1 MKKDYLIP
9 IAILAVIFG
18 FALWNGITIQKN
30 TARWSSQLQQAV
42 QMISTENWDS
52 INCTLQNSY
61 NDWQNRQTYLHIVLE
76 HDAIDD
82 ADAMYRRALAFTKA
96 QEPKELRAELAD
108 LQDQL
113 TLLTEM
119 ERLSLKNIL

>member
-1 MKKDYLIP
+1 MP
-9 IAILAVIFG
+9 TATFEEFFANTCVAVMLG
-18 FALWNGITIQKN
+18 HG
-30 TARWSSQLQQAV
+30 QL
-42 QMISTENWDS
+42 D
-52 INCTLQNSY
+52 IN
-61 NDWQNRQTYLHIVLE
+61 
-76 HDAIDD
+76 D

-96 QEPKELRAELAD
+96 QEPKELRAELAN

>member
-1 MKKDYLIP
+1 MKKDYLVP
-9 IAILAVIFG
+9 ITILAVIFG

-76 HDAIDD
+76 HDTIND

-96 QEPKELRAELAD
+96 QEPKELRAELAN

-119 ERLSLKNIL
+119 ERLSLKHIL

>member
-18 FALWNGITIQKN
+18 FALWNGISIQKN

-76 HDAIDD
+76 HDAIND

>member
-1 MKKDYLIP
+1 MP
-9 IAILAVIFG
+9 
-18 FALWNGITIQKN
+18 NGITIQKN

-61 NDWQNRQTYLHIVLE
+61 NDWQNRQTHLHIVLE
-76 HDAIDD
+76 HDAIND

-96 QEPKELRAELAD
+96 QEPKELRAELAN

>member
-1 MKKDYLIP
+1 MKKDYLVP
-9 IAILAVIFG
+9 ITILAVIFG

-76 HDAIDD
+76 HDAIND

-113 TLLTEM
+113 KQITEM
-119 ERLSLKNIL
+119 EQLSLKNIL

>member
-1 MKKDYLIP
+1 MKKDYLVP
-9 IAILAVIFG
+9 ITILAVIFG

-76 HDAIDD
+76 HDAIND

-96 QEPKELRAELAD
+96 REPKELRAELAN

-119 ERLSLKNIL
+119 EQLSLKNIL

>member
-1 MKKDYLIP
+1 MKKDYLVP
-9 IAILAVIFG
+9 ITILAVIFG

-76 HDAIDD
+76 HDAIND
-82 ADAMYRRALAFTKA
+82 ADARCEGNDGSNEDDNFR
-96 QEPKELRAELAD
+96 
-108 LQDQL
+108 
-113 TLLTEM
+113 
-119 ERLSLKNIL
+119 

>member
-1 MKKDYLIP
+1 MKKDYLVP
-9 IAILAVIFG
+9 ITILAVIFG

-76 HDAIDD
+76 HDTIND

-96 QEPKELRAELAD
+96 QEPKELRAELAN

>member
-1 MKKDYLIP
+1 MKKGYLIP
-9 IAILAVIFG
+9 IAILAVILG

-76 HDAIDD
+76 HDAIND

-113 TLLTEM
+113 KQITEM
-119 ERLSLKNIL
+119 EQLSLKNIL

>member
-1 MKKDYLIP
+1 MKKDYLVP
-9 IAILAVIFG
+9 ITILAVIFG

-76 HDAIDD
+76 HDAIND

-96 QEPKELRAELAD
+96 QEPKELRAELAN

>member
-1 MKKDYLIP
+1 MKKDYLVP
-9 IAILAVIFG
+9 ITILAVIFG

-61 NDWQNRQTYLHIVLE
+61 NDWQNRQTYLHIVL
-76 HDAIDD
+76 
-82 ADAMYRRALAFTKA
+82 
-96 QEPKELRAELAD
+96 
-108 LQDQL
+108 
-113 TLLTEM
+113 
-119 ERLSLKNIL
+119 

>member
-1 MKKDYLIP
+1 MKKDYLVP
-9 IAILAVIFG
+9 ITILAVIFG

-76 HDAIDD
+76 HDAIND

-96 QEPKELRAELAD
+96 QEPKELRAELAN

-119 ERLSLKNIL
+119 EQLSLKNIL